1 MSSKEL
7 NQRSNLE
14 VATSPEGPVAG
25 IDENDMNGTVEP
37 INPVLE
43 RAKAEWEAAFDAISE
58 GIAIVD
64 ESGVIRRVNRA
75 LAALLGR
82 DVRNMVGLS
91 CCDLFSHHRAYD
103 GACPVRNYPGGK
115 QGTFEVFFP
124 DYRYYEDSLHPIMRG
139 GNPQGYVITV
149 KDVTR
154 ELMANQEKKHVYLQ
168 MEEVSRKRKLAE
180 ETIEDLSHELQ
191 SAEKKATLGV
201 LASII
206 FAELNRVIR
215 LLREGLN
222 IVATECRR
230 ETESTLQDHRKMLE
244 ELLSSAD
251 RSTRILDK
259 LGRLRV
265 DEADANLRLDLNRIV
280 AEVVLQYRADAKSA
294 NVALTY
300 NKGDL
305 PPAEGNF
312 EQVRAVIASLVLN
325 AIDATRDTKGGV
337 TVTTRREGKYARID
351 VSDTGPGIED
361 HHLPQIFNPF
371 FTTDP
376 QADRVGLGLTICHA
390 IVEGHHGHVSVD
402 SEAGKGTTVT
412 VLLPRLESQG

>member
-1 MSSKEL
+1 
-7 NQRSNLE
+7 
-14 VATSPEGPVAG
+14 VAG
-25 IDENDMNGTVEP
+25 NDENGTQEIQEP

-64 ESGVIRRVNRA
+64 EAGVIRRVNRA

-91 CCDLFSHHRAYD
+91 CCDLFAHHRAYED
-103 GACPVRNYPGGK
+103 ACPVRNYPGGK

-168 MEEVSRKRKLAE
+168 MEEVARKRKMAE
-180 ETIEDLSHELQ
+180 ETVEDLQHELQ
-191 SAEKKATLGV
+191 SVEKKATLGQ

-206 FAELNRVIR
+206 FGELNRVVR
-215 LLREGLN
+215 MLREGLD
-222 IVATECRR
+222 IVTKECRR
-230 ETESTLQDHRKMLE
+230 DQEVTLQDHRKTLE
-244 ELLSSAD
+244 ELLAAAD

-265 DEADANLRLDLNRIV
+265 DESNANLKLDLNRIV
-280 AEVVLQYRADAKSA
+280 AEVVSLHREDADSA
-294 NVALTY
+294 GVKLALK
-300 NKGDL
+300 KGDL
-305 PPAEGNF
+305 PAAQGNF
-312 EQVRAVIASLVLN
+312 EQLKAVMSSLVLN
-325 AIDATRDTKGGV
+325 AIEAARDTGGNV
-337 TVTTRREGKYARID
+337 SVETRREGKYARID
-351 VSDTGPGIED
+351 VTDTGPGIED
-361 HHLPQIFNPF
+361 HHMPQIFNPF

-376 QADRVGLGLTICHA
+376 QTDRVGLGLTICHA
-390 IVEGHHGHVSVD
+390 IVEGHHGHVSVE
-402 SEAGKGTTVT
+402 SEAGSGTTVT
-412 VLLPRLESQG
+412 VLLPRIENPG